1 MAARGTSLLVSS
13 LFRPRGR
20 LFGGISRKALLLD
33 RRPAG
38 PQCHHQQWLV
48 AHDYG
53 KKSADPDAHHRQHH
67 DHPIHHRD
75 VFASQRQFV
84 ALRSF
89 CSEVRRSVSAP
100 ASPFHDEGQQ
110 YPPLPEYGCEQREK
124 EHFIVQAKGLP
135 WSCTAEDLSFF
146 SECKIHGGV
155 NGIHMIHNKHGQP
168 SGKAFIELQCKED
181 VRRALRKNMH
191 YLGHRYVEV
200 QEVTDSDAENIVK
213 ASVQLPAADGVVKL
227 RGLPFSC
234 TVEDIVH
241 FFEGLDIVGGG
252 VTLVFDAHGRNTGIA
267 YVEFASQ
274 EMADQAL
281 QKDRERIGSRYIEI
295 FPSRKSAIQSHFRSQ
310 RVSLTDYFNSEQV
323 SDSDAEGLPKAP
335 EQLPTNGGVVKIQG
349 LPYSATEEDVI
360 QFFAG
365 LDIAED
371 GVTLVFDRKGR
382 STGIAYVEF
391 TSQEMAA
398 QALEKHRETMGSR
411 YIEVFPSKK
420 SGIRSG
426 YSSRAPVSPVP
437 TMEGNTDQATQ
448 PDLHPQSSNVAPAL
462 GSTNIPSITQHCVH
476 VRGLPFCASGQDIV
490 NFFSPLQLAKICIE
504 YGPDGRA
511 SGEADVYFTCHEDA
525 VLAMSRD
532 KACIGERYI
541 ELFLNSPTAGS

>member
-1 MAARGTSLLVSS
+1 
-13 LFRPRGR
+13 
-20 LFGGISRKALLLD
+20 
-33 RRPAG
+33 
-38 PQCHHQQWLV
+38 
-48 AHDYG
+48 
-53 KKSADPDAHHRQHH
+53 
-67 DHPIHHRD
+67 
-75 VFASQRQFV
+75 
-84 ALRSF
+84 
-89 CSEVRRSVSAP
+89 
-100 ASPFHDEGQQ
+100 
-110 YPPLPEYGCEQREK
+110 PLPEYGCEQREK

-146 SECKIHGGV
+146 S
-155 NGIHMIHNKHGQP
+155 
-168 SGKAFIELQCKED
+168 
-181 VRRALRKNMH
+181 
-191 YLGHRYVEV
+191 
-200 QEVTDSDAENIVK
+200 
-213 ASVQLPAADGVVKL
+213 
-227 RGLPFSC
+227 GLSSLNC
-234 TVEDIVH
+234 
-241 FFEGLDIVGGG
+241 LDIVGGG

-281 QKDRERIGSRYIEI
+281 QKDRERIG
-295 FPSRKSAIQSHFRSQ
+295 
-310 RVSLTDYFNSEQV
+310 N
-323 SDSDAEGLPKAP
+323 SDAEGLPKAP

-426 YSSRAPVSPVP
+426 YNFYS
-437 TMEGNTDQATQ
+437 TG
-448 PDLHPQSSNVAPAL
+448 NVAPAL

-532 KACIGERYI
+532 KACIGKWTKFY
-541 ELFLNSPTAGS
+541 S

>member
-67 DHPIHHRD
+67 HHPIHHRD

-89 CSEVRRSVSAP
+89 CSE
-100 ASPFHDEGQQ
+100 Q

-135 WSCTAEDLSFF
+135 WSCTAEDLLVFF
-146 SECKIHGGV
+146 SECKIRGGV

-295 FPSRKSAIQSHFRSQ
+295 FPSRKSAIH
-310 RVSLTDYFNSEQV
+310 
-323 SDSDAEGLPKAP
+323 
-335 EQLPTNGGVVKIQG
+335 
-349 LPYSATEEDVI
+349 
-360 QFFAG
+360 
-365 LDIAED
+365 
-371 GVTLVFDRKGR
+371 
-382 STGIAYVEF
+382 
-391 TSQEMAA
+391 
-398 QALEKHRETMGSR
+398 
-411 YIEVFPSKK
+411 
-420 SGIRSG
+420 
-426 YSSRAPVSPVP
+426 SRAPVSPVP

-448 PDLHPQSSNVAPAL
+448 PDLHPQSSD
-462 GSTNIPSITQHCVH
+462 ITQHCVH

-532 KACIGERYI
+532 KACIGKWMKFY
-541 ELFLNSPTAGS
+541 S